1 MFTSG
6 SKTHVNIRN
15 FNVKT
20 AEPLE
25 LGISRVR
32 QLLSEGFWDHS
43 FGLKHVNSF

>member
-1 MFTSG
+1 MFTRG
-6 SKTHVNIRN
+6 SKTHVDVGN
-15 FNVKT
+15 FKVKT

-32 QLLSEGFWDHS
+32 QLLSEGFWNHS